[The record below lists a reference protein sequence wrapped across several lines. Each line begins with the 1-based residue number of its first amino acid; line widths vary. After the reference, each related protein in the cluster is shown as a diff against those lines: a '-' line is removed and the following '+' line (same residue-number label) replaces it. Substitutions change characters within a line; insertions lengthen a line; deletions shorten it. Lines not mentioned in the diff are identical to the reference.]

1 MSSSA
6 KSLTEGPLAKQIFLV
21 SLPLVL
27 SNLLQVL
34 FNMSDVAVVGRF
46 AGSTALGSVGSTSI
60 FVTLFTG
67 FLIGLS
73 NGINVL
79 VARFYGA
86 RHADDVEKTVHS
98 ALLVSLAA
106 GVLLLLIGLL
116 GSPALLHLLNT
127 KEDLYP
133 GAVLYLRVYFLG
145 MPALA
150 LYNYGNAIFSAIG
163 ETKKPLYYLCIAGVL
178 NILLNLFFVIVC
190 HLDVVGVALASAISQ
205 CVSAFLVLRALT
217 RVQDCYALDFHKVAL
232 DPATTQRILALGLPA
247 GFQNAVFAIANLFIQ
262 AGVNSF
268 DSLMVKGN
276 SAAANADNMI
286 YDAMAAFYM
295 ACASFMSQ
303 NYGAGKP
310 DRVKKSYFIALAYSF
325 GVGLV
330 QDCYAL
336 DFHKVALDPATT
348 QRILALGLPA
358 GFQNAVFAIANLFIQ
373 AGVNSFDSLM
383 VKGNSAA
390 ANADNMIYDA
400 MAAFYMA
407 CASFMSQNY
416 GAGKPDR
423 VKKSYFIALAYSFGA
438 GLVLGGS
445 LFIFGRQFLALFTT
459 EGAVIDAG
467 MKRVGVMGFAYCI
480 SAFMDCTIAAS
491 RGLGKTVVPT
501 VIVVLGSCVFRVI
514 WVYTIFAHFHTI
526 PSLYLLYPCSWTLTA
541 IAEIVYFIH
550 AYKDSMKIFTQPQP
564 AEV

>member
-1 MSSSA
+1 MSSST
-6 KSLTEGPLAKQIFLV
+6 KSLTEGPLAKQILLV

-86 RHADDVEKTVHS
+86 RHASDVEKTVHS

-106 GVLLLLIGLL
+106 GILLLLVGLL

-150 LYNYGNAIFSAIG
+150 LYNFGNAIFSAIG

-190 HLDVVGVALASAISQ
+190 RLDVAGVALASAISQ

-217 RVQDCYALDFHKVAL
+217 RVKDCYALDFHKAAL
-232 DPATTQRILALGLPA
+232 DPATTQRILALGIPA
-247 GFQNAVFAIANLFIQ
+247 GLQNAIFAIANLFIQ

-276 SAAANADNMI
+276 SAAANADNLI

-303 NYGAGKP
+303 NYGAGKK
-310 DRVKKSYFIALAYSF
+310 DRIRRTFLISTAY
-325 GVGLV
+325 
-330 QDCYAL
+330 A
-336 DFHKVALDPATT
+336 
-348 QRILALGLPA
+348 
-358 GFQNAVFAIANLFIQ
+358 
-373 AGVNSFDSLM
+373 
-383 VKGNSAA
+383 
-390 ANADNMIYDA
+390 
-400 MAAFYMA
+400 
-407 CASFMSQNY
+407 
-416 GAGKPDR
+416 
-423 VKKSYFIALAYSFGA
+423 FGA
-438 GLVLGGS
+438 GLLLGLG
-445 LFIFGRQFLALFTT
+445 LLLFGRPFLSLFTT
-459 EGAVIDAG
+459 DPQVMDAG
-467 MKRVGVMGFAYCI
+467 MYRLTVMSVSYCV
-480 SAFMDCTIAAS
+480 SAFMDGAIAAS
-491 RGLGKTVVPT
+491 RGLGKSAVPM
-501 VIVVLGSCVFRVI
+501 VIVILGSCVFRII
-514 WVYTIFAHFHTI
+514 WVYTVFAWFGTI
-526 PSLYLLYPCSWTLTA
+526 TSLYLLYVFSWTITA
-541 IAEIVYFIH
+541 AAEIIYFIRIYRQ
-550 AYKDSMKIFTQPQP
+550 ATADL
-564 AEV
+564 AAA